1 MKTIKSI
8 VCTAP
13 LLLLIGA
20 SPAHAFLNELIGAG
34 VQVGGK
40 LIGAGIDKAK
50 DSLRDHEAEAREKE
64 AAQAKQVQAYND
76 AVAKIEAQ
84 DNLTPFQKERAVR
97 QIKKQ
102 FEMVEKIQN
111 LEAQAEASRRAQRD
125 RLFTAEGMVGL
136 AGDAAIGAAST
147 RIVLAQADAMVKAG
161 IPQAQTKS
169 ALEQVDRNMATQQMT
184 GHTREVL
191 AAAGQAMMSN
201 IEKAKPLP
209 SITEQAEF
217 SSEVVIEQAE
227 ALKVAALEAERNRGT
242 AFDPDLGR
250 PIAIEFVGSDELQK
264 QWRDKLIAL
273 GHQVVEPS
281 QADVVYRIEG
291 EYWVPDTS
299 LFKGTHQNV
308 ATILD
313 NRFSWKPEKKTSGAI
328 SVGFNKFLL
337 AASKAQGGQIPPE
350 LQNHNFEAFRQ
361 NVLIVVSRT
370 PKAGP
375 TTRFAVEREVRA
387 DQVQAQSMTKDAY
400 EELSKTLG
408 FN

>member
-8 VCTAP
+8 VCAAP
-13 LLLLIGA
+13 LLLLVGV

-40 LIGAGIDKAK
+40 LIGAGIDKAR
-50 DSLRDHEAEAREKE
+50 DSMRDHEAEAREKE
-64 AAQAKQVQAYND
+64 AAQAKQVQAYKD
-76 AVAKIEAQ
+76 AVAKIEVQ
-84 DNLTPFQKERAVR
+84 TNLTPLQKERAVR

-111 LEAQAEASRRAQRD
+111 LEAQAEANRRAQRD

-136 AGDAAIGAAST
+136 AGDAAVGAAST

-169 ALEQVDRNMATQQMT
+169 ALEQADRNMAAQKALD
-184 GHTREVL
+184 HTREVL
-191 AAAGQAMMSN
+191 EAAGQVVATYVEQPS
-201 IEKAKPLP
+201 ALP
-209 SITEQAEF
+209 DAPEVVEF
-217 SSEVVIEQAE
+217 SSEIVVEQ
-227 ALKVAALEAERNRGT
+227 VAAAQAAAEEGEHNRGT

-250 PIAIEFVGSDELQK
+250 PIAFEFVGSDSLQQ
-264 QWRDKLIAL
+264 QWRDKLMAL
-273 GHQVVEPS
+273 GHQVVDPN
-281 QADVVYRIEG
+281 QAEVVYRIEG

-313 NRFSWKPEKKTSGAI
+313 DRFSWKPEKKTSGAI
-328 SVGFNKFLL
+328 SVGFNRFLL
-337 AASKAQGGQIPPE
+337 AAAKAQGGQIPPE

-370 PKAGP
+370 PKEGP
-375 TTRFAVEREVRA
+375 TTRFAVEREVRS
-387 DQVQAQSMTKDAY
+387 DQVQAQSMAKDAY
-400 EELSKTLG
+400 EEVSKTLG